1 MPNLI
6 DLLNAIYPVGSIY
19 ISTNNNSPQ
28 SFLGGI
34 WVRIEGRFLLG
45 AGSGYNAG
53 STGGEATH
61 TLTTDEMPSHNHGIS
76 RIEPGNSGANYTVM
90 ATKIQS
96 ANYWDSSRSYSISN
110 VQIESRGGS
119 SAHNNMPPYY
129 VVYIR
134 RRTV

>member
-1 MPNLI
+1 M
-6 DLLNAIYPVGSIY
+6 
-19 ISTNNNSPQ
+19 STNSTNPSTL
-28 SFLGGI
+28 FGGTWSQI
-34 WVRIEGRFLLG
+34 QGRFLLG
-45 AGSGYNAG
+45 AGSGYTVNE
-53 STGGEATH
+53 TGGEATH
-61 TLTTDEMPSHNHGIS
+61 KLTTDEMPSHNHDIS

-110 VQIESRGGS
+110 VQIGSRGGS

-134 RRTV
+134 RRTA